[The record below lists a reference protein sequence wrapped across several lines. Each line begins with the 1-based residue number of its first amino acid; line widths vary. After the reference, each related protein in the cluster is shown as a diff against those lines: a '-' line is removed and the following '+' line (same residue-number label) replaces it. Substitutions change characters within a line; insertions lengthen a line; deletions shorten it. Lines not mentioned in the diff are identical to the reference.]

1 MSTFTCTECNKSFS
15 TALGL
20 AGHSRMHGTSGGT
33 NKQIMCCCV
42 ITKNVIKASTV
53 GQYQE
58 SLSNC
63 KHCNKLFKS
72 EYKAV
77 FCSKSCS
84 TTFTNQFKVKT
95 ESSKQSTSDSL
106 NEYFRIN
113 PNPKKHLAKPL
124 QVTKGGTLSY
134 VCKHCS
140 ETFESKIKKKY
151 CSNCAP
157 LYMAE
162 ARNRYKFTFN
172 IFKYPELFDLK
183 LIQEVG
189 FYAPRGKSGRWNPE
203 GLSRDHKVSVN
214 ESIINQYDPYYI
226 THPLNCELMPH
237 SVNNRKKTK
246 SSIKYQD
253 LVSIVDD
260 YELNK
265 LK

>member
-20 AGHSRMHGTSGGT
+20 AGHSRMHGASGGT

-42 ITKNVIKASTV
+42 ITKKVIKASTV
-53 GQYQE
+53 EQYQA
-58 SLSNC
+58 SLLNC

-72 EYKAV
+72 EYNAV

-106 NEYFRIN
+106 KEYFRIN
-113 PNPKKHLAKPL
+113 PKPKQAKIKRVKDKSNKPKLQRQRDKRPL
-124 QVTKGGTLSY
+124 Y
-134 VCKHCS
+134 ICKHCQDS
-140 ETFESKIKKKY
+140 FESKIKKKY

-172 IFKYPELFDLK
+172 VFKYPQLFDLN
-183 LIQEVG
+183 LLQEVG
-189 FYAPRGKSGRWNPE
+189 FYAPRGKSGNWNPN

-214 ESIINQYDPYYI
+214 EAILNQYDPYYI

-237 SVNNRKKTK
+237 IQNNKKEDQK
-246 SSIKYQD
+246 QSCI
-253 LVSIVDD
+253 
-260 YELNK
+260 
-265 LK
+265 

>member
-15 TALGL
+15 SALGL
-20 AGHSRMHGTSGGT
+20 AGHSRMHGTSGGS

-53 GQYQE
+53 AQYQA

-72 EYKAV
+72 QYKAV

-84 TTFTNQFKVKT
+84 TTFTNQFKVKS
-95 ESSKQSTSDSL
+95 ESSNQSTSDSL
-106 NEYFRIN
+106 KEYFRIN
-113 PNPKKHLAKPL
+113 PRPKK
-124 QVTKGGTLSY
+124 VSTRVKGTS
-134 VCKHCS
+134 VCKHCNN
-140 ETFESKIKKKY
+140 TFESKIQKKY
-151 CSNCAP
+151 CCTCSP
-157 LYMAE
+157 LYMAQ
-162 ARNRYKFTFN
+162 ARNRFKFTFN
-172 IFKYPELFDLK
+172 VFKYPELFDLQ
-183 LIQEVG
+183 LLQQVG
-189 FYAPRGKSGRWNPE
+189 FYAPRGKSGRWNPK

-214 ESIINQYDPYYI
+214 ESIVNNYDPYYI

-237 SVNNRKKTK
+237 SDNNKKKTK
-246 SSIKYQD
+246 SSIKYED
-253 LVSIVDD
+253 LVLMVDE